1 MRLLLQSLV
10 ALLIVASFV
19 GAYLFATHVL
29 RTLRAGAE
37 LRRRDEERR
46 REAVRAEQRA
56 AVRLMVADYEEDCRI
71 EAYRA
76 KASRVLGFLF
86 TIAIGAAG
94 AEVWVWA

>member
-1 MRLLLQSLV
+1 MTLLFQALV

-19 GAYLFATHVL
+19 GAYLVATHVL
-29 RTLRAGAE
+29 RTLQAGAE

-71 EAYRA
+71 AAYRA
-76 KASRVLGFLF
+76 KASRVLGLVV
-86 TIAIGAAG
+86 AVAVGAAG
-94 AEVWVWA
+94 AEVWTWQ